1 MTSEPLQNR
10 IESHN
15 QLAIQ
20 QALSLCH
27 RHQHPVSLLALD
39 VAELDKLRAD
49 IGEARMETLVS
60 LLAEHLQ
67 QYKRCEDL
75 LITNA
80 DNHVMLVVLPATDV
94 RGGHQLAKRLLSR
107 FASEEFQLDEFQVEV
122 SLRIALH
129 GCEQLESADPYPLID
144 ATLAILES
152 VGSLGSVESGD
163 DAQLLLS
170 DQAREAL
177 NVPLEPTETLTANLL
192 SQARRKGD
200 NELLDAL
207 KPALSELPESERM
220 KLVDHLLDLS
230 TGIGSGLSGH

>member
-1 MTSEPLQNR
+1 MTAEPRQNR

-129 GCEQLESADPYPLID
+129 GCEQLESADPRPLID

-152 VGSLGSVESGD
+152 AGSVESGD
-163 DAQLLLS
+163 DAQLLLT
-170 DQAREAL
+170 DEAREAL
-177 NVPLEPTETLTANLL
+177 NAPREPAETLTANLL

-230 TGIGSGLSGH
+230 TGVGSGLSGH